1 MRRLILFSL
10 PLEQVEQAIV
20 PLMFPKEITHKV
32 FAYMPS
38 EGVLRNEKY
47 ESFTDEWQAT
57 AHQYEAQFLLIDNA
71 KEDATEERAKLSSA
85 NILLITG
92 GNPYILLRNLR
103 KSGMDSII
111 VDLAHK
117 EQCVLAG
124 YSAGA
129 MIFSPTIQMA
139 AGNDNS
145 GVGLTNFDGFNFVS
159 YEIFPHYSEETKQPF
174 EQYTRVAQHIVKP
187 IRDDE
192 YIVFEDFL
200 RDAFASMIGMFEGP
214 AEADHNDIYR

>member
-10 PLEQVEQAIV
+10 PTEQVKQAIL
-20 PLMFPKEITHKV
+20 PLMFPEEIEHKV

-47 ESFTDEWQAT
+47 ESFTNEWQT
-57 AHQYEAQFLLIDNA
+57 LAHQHKAQFLLIDNA
-71 KEDATEERAKLSSA
+71 KEDAAEEITKLNSA

-92 GNPYILLRNLR
+92 GNPCILLRNLR
-103 KSGMDSII
+103 KSGMDKVI
-111 VDLAHK
+111 VNLAHK

-139 AGNDNS
+139 AGDDNF
-145 GVGLTNFDGFNFVS
+145 GVGLTNFDAFNFVN
-159 YEIFPHYSEETKQPF
+159 YEIFPHYSEETQTTL
-174 EQYTRVAQHIVKP
+174 EQYKQVAQHRVMP
-187 IRDDE
+187 LRDNE
-192 YIVFEDFL
+192 YVLVEDFQ
-200 RDAFASMIGMFEGP
+200 RDAFAGMIGMVEGP
-214 AEADHNDIYR
+214 TEADHDDIYR

>member
-10 PLEQVEQAIV
+10 PTDQVKQAIM
-20 PLMFPKEITHKV
+20 PLMFPKEFEQKV

-38 EGVLRNEKY
+38 EGVLRSKKY
-47 ESFTDEWQAT
+47 ESFTHEWQAL
-57 AHQYEAQFLLIDNA
+57 AHQHEAQFLLIDNA
-71 KEDATEERAKLSSA
+71 KEDVAEEITKLNSA

-92 GNPYILLRNLR
+92 GNPCILLRNLR
-103 KSGMDSII
+103 KSGMDKVI

-139 AGNDNS
+139 SGNDNI
-145 GVGLTNFDGFNFVS
+145 GIGLTNFDAMNFVD
-159 YEIFPHYSEETKQPF
+159 YEIFPHYSEETMPML
-174 EQYTRVAQHIVKP
+174 EQYRQVAQNLVKP

-192 YIVFEDFL
+192 YIVVEDFP
-200 RDAFASMIGMFEGP
+200 RDAFAGMIGMFEGP
-214 AEADHNDIYR
+214 VDADHDDIYR